1 MTIRVEGKSLELAL
15 VRAARQLQ
23 VTQAEVEHRV
33 LDENQGLFGFFGKK
47 IALEAWKKGE
57 DGPQLT
63 ESETAALVEELRVF
77 CEGVCQFLVEEKVR
91 VESELADGRLVL
103 NVVSEDLVKKLGR
116 QSRLPEAL
124 EHLIRKKPKNMQR
137 GLPFRVFVDV
147 MNHRMEREEE
157 LVSMAKDLSNKVFE
171 NSRPIVLNYRSSY
184 DRKVIH
190 MALDKDERVYTKSIG
205 SGNNRKLMILPSRE
219 DRRAEQA

>member
-1 MTIRVEGKSLELAL
+1 MTIQVEGKSLELAL
-15 VRAARQLQ
+15 VRATRQLQ
-23 VTQAEVEHRV
+23 VTQAEVEHRIIK
-33 LDENQGLFGFFGKK
+33 ESQGLFGLFGKK
-47 IALEAWKKGE
+47 VKIEAWKKGE
-57 DGPQLT
+57 QGPVL
-63 ESETAALVEELRVF
+63 SEKETKALVEELRVF
-77 CEGVCQFLVEEKVR
+77 CEGVCNFLVETDVKV
-91 VESELADGRLVL
+91 EADLQDGRLVL
-103 NVVSEDLVKKLGR
+103 NVNSQDLANKLGR

-124 EHLIRKKPKNMQR
+124 EHLVRKKPKNMQR

-147 MNHRMEREEE
+147 MNQRMEREAE
-157 LVSMAKDLSNKVFE
+157 LVSMAQDLSNKVSE

-205 SGNNRKLMILPSRE
+205 SGNNRKLMILPARE